1 MRPRARKLTLIDSIP
16 IHLQQP
22 VAMKNLTVRKF
33 APCLTSLLVGIC
45 MGTVQAE
52 MREFKSLKGAVIK
65 AELKKAKGQM
75 IFLRNEDGKEVQL
88 PLTQF
93 SKDDQT
99 FILKWMTEDPLA
111 LDYNFN
117 VKVEEKIAPATKK
130 VSNNSYYY
138 ERISAS
144 QKNYNISIQNRSS
157 NPLNDI
163 TVDWCAFML
172 NNVTLSS
179 SGSYSSS
186 SGIGELRFK
195 HGSLEI
201 ASMPVSHSA
210 SIVTPNFTVESVID
224 KYYTGA
230 KTKDKLQ
237 GVWLRFYRGAT
248 LVSEWKSTDCPKM
261 EWPAG
266 EHVTK
271 EKAPEI
277 AKNDTPNKSTKNTSS
292 KQPSGTPT
300 SEQKVPSKESDDDM
314 GDIVK
319 IFELDS
325 K

>member
-1 MRPRARKLTLIDSIP
+1 MKNLSARKL
-16 IHLQQP
+16 
-22 VAMKNLTVRKF
+22 A
-33 APCLTSLLVGIC
+33 LTSTLLVLGMC
-45 MGTVQAE
+45 LGTLHAE
-52 MREFKSLKGAVIK
+52 MRDFKNLKGAVLK

-88 PLTQF
+88 PLNQF

-111 LDYNFN
+111 IDYNFG
-117 VKVEEKIAPATKK
+117 VKVEEKVAPATKK
-130 VSNNSYYY
+130 VTNNSYYY
-138 ERISAS
+138 ERISAT
-144 QKNYNISIQNRSS
+144 QKNYNISIQNSCR

-195 HGSLEI
+195 HGSHEI
-201 ASMPVSHSA
+201 VTMPVSHSA
-210 SIVTPNFTVESVID
+210 AIVTPNFTVESVID

-237 GVWLRFYRGAT
+237 GVWLRFYRGDT
-248 LVSEWKSTDCPKM
+248 QVFEWKSPDCPKM

-266 EHVTK
+266 EHKQK
-271 EKAPEI
+271 EKPAEI
-277 AKNDTPNKSTKNTSS
+277 ASNETPNKSTKNTPTKKPSS
-292 KQPSGTPT
+292 PPPSD
-300 SEQKVPSKESDDDM
+300 SAVPSKESDDDM

>member
-1 MRPRARKLTLIDSIP
+1 MN
-16 IHLQQP
+16 HLAP
-22 VAMKNLTVRKF
+22 RKF
-33 APCLTSLLVGIC
+33 ALSLASLLLGIC
-45 MGTVQAE
+45 MGPLHAE
-52 MREFKSLKGAVIK
+52 MREFKNLKGAVLK

-88 PLTQF
+88 ALSQF
-93 SKDDQT
+93 AKDDQT

-111 LDYNFN
+111 IDYNFT
-117 VKVEEKIAPATKK
+117 VKVEEKVAPATKK

-138 ERISAS
+138 ERISAT

-195 HGSLEI
+195 HGSHEI
-201 ASMPVSHSA
+201 PNMPVSHSTA
-210 SIVTPNFTVESVID
+210 IVTPNFTVESVID

-237 GVWLRFYRGAT
+237 GVWLRFYRGNT

-261 EWPAG
+261 EWPAK
-266 EHVTK
+266 EHVAK
-271 EKAPEI
+271 EKPAEI
-277 AKNDTPNKSTKNTSS
+277 ASNDTSNKSTKNTST
-292 KQPSGTPT
+292 KKPSTPS
-300 SEQKVPSKESDDDM
+300 SEQTIPSKESEEDM

>member
-1 MRPRARKLTLIDSIP
+1 
-16 IHLQQP
+16 
-22 VAMKNLTVRKF
+22 MKNSTPHSF
-33 APCLTSLLVGIC
+33 ALSLAALLLGIC
-45 MGTVQAE
+45 MEPLHAE
-52 MREFKSLKGAVIK
+52 MREFKNLKGAIMN

-75 IFLRNEDGKEVQL
+75 IFLRKEDGKEFQL

-111 LDYNFN
+111 LDYNFT
-117 VKVEEKIAPATKK
+117 VKVEEKVAPATKK

-138 ERISAS
+138 ERISAT
-144 QKNYNISIQNRSS
+144 QKNYTISIQNRSS

-179 SGSYSSS
+179 SGSYSSWNN
-186 SGIGELRFK
+186 GIGELRFK
-195 HGSLEI
+195 HGSHDV
-201 ASMPVSHSA
+201 ANMPVSHST

-230 KTKDKLQ
+230 KTKDKMQ
-237 GVWLRFYRGAT
+237 GVWLRFYRGNT
-248 LVSEWKSTDCPKM
+248 LVSEWKSPDCPKM

-266 EHVTK
+266 EHEAK
-271 EKAPEI
+271 EKPAEI
-277 AKNDTPNKSTKNTSS
+277 ASNDTPNKSTKNIST
-292 KQPSGTPT
+292 KKPSAPAP
-300 SEQKVPSKESDDDM
+300 SEQKVPSKESEEDM

>member
-1 MRPRARKLTLIDSIP
+1 
-16 IHLQQP
+16 
-22 VAMKNLTVRKF
+22 MKNPTPRTF
-33 APCLTSLLVGIC
+33 ALSLAALLLGIC
-45 MGTVQAE
+45 MGPLHAE
-52 MREFKSLKGAVIK
+52 MREFKNLKGATMK

-75 IFLRNEDGKEVQL
+75 IFLRNEEGKEVQL
-88 PLTQF
+88 ALKQF

-99 FILKWMTEDPLA
+99 YILKWMTEDPLA
-111 LDYNFN
+111 LDYNFT
-117 VKVEEKIAPATKK
+117 VKVEEKVAPATKK

-138 ERISAS
+138 ERISAT
-144 QKNYNISIQNRSS
+144 QKNYTISIQNRSS

-179 SGSYSSS
+179 SGSYSSYN
-186 SGIGELRFK
+186 GIGELRFK
-195 HGSLEI
+195 HGSHEI
-201 ASMPVSHSA
+201 ANMPVSHST

-230 KTKDKLQ
+230 KTKDKMQ
-237 GVWLRFYRGAT
+237 GVWLRFYRGNT
-248 LVSEWKSTDCPKM
+248 LVSEWKSPDCPKM

-266 EHVTK
+266 EHEAK
-271 EKAPEI
+271 EKPAEI
-277 AKNDTPNKSTKNTSS
+277 ASNDTPNKSTKNTSTR
-292 KQPSGTPT
+292 KPSTPPP
-300 SEQKVPSKESDDDM
+300 SEQKVPSKESEEDM